1 MKILIIGGDSRQ
13 CEIGRRFA
21 DIGHEVYTFAL
32 ELPLNNAYA
41 AEDLQKALANSDIV
55 LLPLPMTRDGI
66 YINTPFYSGERITLD
81 EVFSGISKNSLLLC
95 GKMSDVLR
103 EKAKSLHLHFED
115 YYENETF
122 LGENAYITAEG
133 AVFLAME
140 RLKTTV
146 KKCPVL
152 IVGGG
157 RIAKN
162 LFLLLSAMN
171 ARVCFCARNDYDLRW
186 AEALGAKTLDLASDT
201 EDIERAVEKSDVIFN
216 TVPVRVIPDCAF
228 EKAKKEL
235 IYIELAG
242 DEGLISPVLTEKGIY
257 VVCAKALP
265 SKYAPQSAGLL
276 LYDTISDILKEK
288 KGEKA

>member
-13 CEIGRRFA
+13 CELAVRFA
-21 DIGHEVYTFAL
+21 KEGNEVYTYAL
-32 ELPLNNAYA
+32 DLPSENTYVPEN
-41 AEDLQKALANSDIV
+41 LQNALAKADAVI
-55 LLPLPMTRDGI
+55 LPLPMTRDGI
-66 YINTPFYSGERITLD
+66 YINTPFYSGEKITLD
-81 EVFSGISKNSLLLC
+81 EVFSGLSKDSLLLC
-95 GKMSDVLR
+95 GKLSDCLR
-103 EKAKSLHLHFED
+103 EKAKSLHLFFED
-115 YYENETF
+115 YYENELF
-122 LGENAYITAEG
+122 LNENAYITAEG
-133 AVFLAME
+133 ALSLAME
-140 RLKTTV
+140 RLDIAV
-146 KKCPVL
+146 KNCPVM

-171 ARVCFCARNDYDLRW
+171 AKVCFCARNDYDLRW

-201 EDIERAVEKSDVIFN
+201 SDIENAVEKSRVIFN
-216 TVPVRVIPDCAF
+216 TVPVQVIPDCAF

-242 DEGLISPVLTEKGIY
+242 DEALISPVLTKKGIY
-257 VVCAKALP
+257 TVCAKALP

-276 LYDTISDILKEK
+276 LYDTISCILKEK